1 MILLNSQL
9 ADMPRFLLDP
19 ITVSWDDPPLLEKKP
34 RCPDHFTWLERQFEI
49 VELLG
54 EWRDYRRRGRMAS
67 NMRPGH
73 AKRARVR
80 GSRGVGRFYFRVR
93 VRGGRIYDIY
103 FDRAGAGTDPAAE
116 GWFISREIESEAG

>member
-1 MILLNSQL
+1 MIPCKSQL
-9 ADMPRFLLDP
+9 AAMPRFLLDP
-19 ITVSWDDPPLLEKKP
+19 ITVSWDEAPLLEKKP
-34 RCPDHFTWLERQFEI
+34 RCPDRFTWLDRQFEI

-67 NMRPGH
+67 NMQPAH
-73 AKRARVR
+73 AQRARLR

-103 FDRAGAGTDPAAE
+103 FDRAAAGSDPAAK

>member
-1 MILLNSQL
+1 
-9 ADMPRFLLDP
+9 MPSRFLLEP

-34 RCPDHFTWLERQFEI
+34 RCPDRFTWLERQFEV

-67 NMRPGH
+67 NMRPSN
-73 AKRARVR
+73 ARRARLS

-93 VRGGRIYDIY
+93 VRGGRIYEIY
-103 FDRAGAGTDPAAE
+103 FDRAAAGKVPGQA
-116 GWFISREIESEAG
+116 GWFVSREFTPDVP